1 MSWFIAPFAPLA
13 KGAKGA
19 KRAKGTKGAREAK
32 RAKGAKGVRGV
43 KGRMWRRGQRVY
55 DYTKVYT
62 ATSGLFSG
70 LKSKKK
76 GFFHSPPQDTELR
89 RYEISHF
96 LAGYEPTLK
105 GTRGYWTTRFSNH
118 YSYPTQ
124 KKFTTRSSSNN
135 LHIFAKA
142 LRTPDMTNEFYQKSC
157 ILCFFFS
164 YVKHQA

>member
-1 MSWFIAPFAPLA
+1 MIYRPLRPIG
-13 KGAKGA
+13 KGRKGG
-19 KRAKGTKGAREAK
+19 KEGKGTKGAREAK
-32 RAKGAKGVRGV
+32 RAKGAKGAKGVRVV

-76 GFFHSPPQDTELR
+76 DFFHSPPQDTELR

-118 YSYPTQ
+118 YS
-124 KKFTTRSSSNN
+124 
-135 LHIFAKA
+135 
-142 LRTPDMTNEFYQKSC
+142 
-157 ILCFFFS
+157 
-164 YVKHQA
+164 